1 MVRIP
6 TPVPRGRQYSV
17 RFTRFGRDVR
27 LTAPTPEAAQAL
39 WMAEFLKGETV
50 AATPPVVSTA
60 ESVKA
65 MVRAFMEE
73 KLPLNGDSDE
83 RQRHW
88 KDRTRLELML
98 SSCSFVDEAAAS
110 IRRRHL
116 RALYKKRLGSPRLR
130 GKGRIRPST
139 ANKELEKW
147 GSIFRWA
154 IESEWGGF
162 DEDDDNPVAGIEKVT
177 HDGKRDRVFHGDECE
192 RFFAALKGQAI
203 QNIALWAYFS
213 AMRLGEILRMR
224 YCDLQGEYA
233 VAEFSRKGS
242 SKRRRL
248 MPDAI
253 EWIKGYIERQVKYRA
268 KPFYALDRLFPWYAT
283 ESAASHAFAR
293 IARQAGL
300 YDFRFH
306 DLRHVRAT
314 IAAEA
319 YGDVWQVMA
328 VTGHRSMEL
337 CNDYVSKAALNKKFE
352 EQHK

>member
-1 MVRIP
+1 MIRIP
-6 TPVPRGRQYSV
+6 MPVLRGRQYSV
-17 RFTRFGRDVR
+17 RFTRFGRDLR

-39 WMAEFLKGETV
+39 WMAEYLKGETV
-50 AATPPVVSTA
+50 DVRPPVVTA
-60 ESVKA
+60 AQSVKD
-65 MVRAFMEE
+65 MVRAFMDE

-98 SSCSFVDEAAAS
+98 SSCSFVDQVAMS
-110 IRRRHL
+110 IRRRDL
-116 RALYKKRLGSPRLR
+116 RELYRKRLGSRRLR
-130 GKGRIRPST
+130 GRGRIKPST

-147 GSIFRWA
+147 SSIFQWA
-154 IESEWGGF
+154 IEVEWGGF
-162 DEDDDNPVAGIEKVT
+162 DEDDDNPAAGIEKVT
-177 HDGKRDRVFHGDECE
+177 HDGKRDRVFHDDERE
-192 RFFAALKGQAI
+192 RLFAALKGHGI
-203 QNIALWAYFS
+203 ENIALCGYYS
-213 AMRLGEILRMR
+213 GMRLGEILRMR
-224 YCDLQGEYA
+224 YCDLQGDYA
-233 VAEFSRKGS
+233 IAEFSRKGS
-242 SKRRRL
+242 DKRRRL

-268 KPFYALDRLFPWYAT
+268 KPFHPLDRLFPWYAT

-300 YDFRFH
+300 HDFRFH

-328 VTGHRSMEL
+328 VTGHKSIEL
-337 CNDYVSKAALNKKFE
+337 CNDYVNKAALSKKFDE
-352 EQHK
+352 RHK